1 MGPLSFAKILSE
13 TLIEKFS
20 SESEVKKKEEERK
33 RIMLFAR
40 DMRIN
45 TTCFLEKLLAFP
57 GISWTAFVGLILINE
72 TADIF

>member
-1 MGPLSFAKILSE
+1 MGPLSFGKILSE

-20 SESEVKKKEEERK
+20 SESEVKKKEERK

-57 GISWTAFVGLILINE
+57 GISWTAFVGLILINK